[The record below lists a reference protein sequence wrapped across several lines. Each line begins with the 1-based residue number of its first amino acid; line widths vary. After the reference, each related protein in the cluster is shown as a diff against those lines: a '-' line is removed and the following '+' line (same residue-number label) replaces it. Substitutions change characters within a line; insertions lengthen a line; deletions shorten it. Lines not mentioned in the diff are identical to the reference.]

1 MNLGNSKTVWYSAG
15 LQFECLQCGR
25 CCAGPEMGYIWV
37 SRPEIRLIA
46 DYLKM
51 PVKELKQ
58 KFLRRVGFRMTI
70 VEDPHTRDCVFL
82 RETNQ
87 GRCCAIY
94 DVRPAQ
100 CRNWPFWP
108 VNLASSDAWNSTGT
122 KCPGINKGRLYIHEE
137 IQDKTKNKKWP
148 ALRPV
153 RRSVSEVGSPSGA
166 EDGDGENDLI
176 IARVSEIYNWLDQQL
191 AKKGIAG
198 QCAACGEC
206 CDFER
211 YDHRLYVTTPEIIYF
226 VGKLDEGNIKQ
237 MTSGRCCYQ
246 VNGKCSVHT
255 HRFSGCRIFCCKGDA
270 AFQSEL
276 TEEAIKKF
284 KALCAELQIPYR
296 YVELPAALKSVVTA
310 ENAE

>member
-1 MNLGNSKTVWYSAG
+1 
-15 LQFECLQCGR
+15 
-25 CCAGPEMGYIWV
+25 
-37 SRPEIRLIA
+37 
-46 DYLKM
+46 
-51 PVKELKQ
+51 
-58 KFLRRVGFRMTI
+58 MTI

-87 GRCCAIY
+87 GRGCAIY

-108 VNLASSDAWNSTGT
+108 VNLASSDAWNSTGA
-122 KCPGINKGRLYIHEE
+122 KCPGINKGRLYTHEE

-148 ALRPV
+148 ALRSSSGKISSVNPNAGNEPL
-153 RRSVSEVGSPSGA
+153 RRRVA
-166 EDGDGENDLI
+166 NQNDLI

-226 VGKLDEGNIKQ
+226 VEKLDGGNIKQ

-255 HRFSGCRIFCCKGDA
+255 HRFSGCRIFCCKGNA
-270 AFQSEL
+270 PFQSEL
-276 TEEAIKKF
+276 TEAAIKKF

-296 YVELPAALKSVVTA
+296 YVELPVALKDVVTGEYLSAGSASSPQANSGQAA